1 MIAEGI
7 FSLLSQQGGVAA
19 LVGARIYPMVLPTG
33 PTMPA
38 ITWQIAAGQKTT
50 QGLTTRMPKTL
61 LVQMDSWGD
70 TYLEADGVRGALIKA
85 LDMKNTQMQLPG
97 GMILRGAFFVQPID
111 FFAGENELY
120 RLGAEFHLQFQFP
133 A

>member
-19 LVGARIYPMVLPTG
+19 LVGDRIYPMLLPTG
-33 PTMPA
+33 PKMPA
-38 ITWQIAAGQKTT
+38 ITWQVASGQKTT

-61 LVQMDSWGD
+61 LVQMHSWGD

-85 LDMKNTQMQLPG
+85 LDMKNTQLQLPG
-97 GMILRGAFFVQPID
+97 GLVLRGAFFVQPID
-111 FFAGENELY
+111 FFAGESELY
-120 RLGAEFHLQFQFP
+120 SLGAEFHLQFQFP

>member
-7 FSLLSQQGGVAA
+7 FALLSQQGGVAA
-19 LVGARIYPMVLPTG
+19 LVGNRIYPMLLPTG

-38 ITWQIAAGQKTT
+38 ITWQVVAGQKTM

-61 LVQMDSWGD
+61 LVQIESWGD
-70 TYLEADGVRGALIKA
+70 TYLEADGVRAALIQA
-85 LDMKNTQMQLPG
+85 LDMKNAQMQLTG
-97 GMILRGAFFVQPID
+97 GLVLRGAFFVQPLD
-111 FFAGENELY
+111 FYAGENELY